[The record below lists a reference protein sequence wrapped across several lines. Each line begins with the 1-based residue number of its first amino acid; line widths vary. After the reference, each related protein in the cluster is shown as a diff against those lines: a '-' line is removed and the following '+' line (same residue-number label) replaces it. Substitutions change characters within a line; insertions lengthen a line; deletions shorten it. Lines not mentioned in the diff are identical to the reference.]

1 MQCLRP
7 CKEETRRSPGF
18 PGIFILCRAGIR
30 ARKQIDKR
38 ICNSYNEE
46 KSGNTVVARLL
57 REMRMIMKN
66 NRGSFGSLSVIT
78 LVMLPLL
85 ITVYL
90 LFWSPSDLSAR
101 QTGKQ
106 RVFGAT
112 YMTMNN
118 PYFQMLD
125 TQIQGLLELNGDVLL
140 TRDAAMDQQ
149 RQNREIQD
157 LVDAGVCAIFMTPV
171 EWDTSK
177 EGVRIAAEAGVPV
190 IVVDAP
196 IQDPELAACSVLSD
210 NYQAGVLCARHL
222 LSVRSS
228 AKILLLEHITARSGA
243 DRIQGFRDTIAGHEG
258 FEILGSG
265 ESDGQIE
272 NAMPVMEQLL
282 LEFPEADVLMA
293 LNDPSAFGGLAAIQ
307 GAGLSDRFLVYS
319 VDGSPEGKAM
329 VSSGFLTATCA
340 QFPSRV
346 AEEAVN
352 QAYAAIDGGC
362 EHKEV
367 IIEVELLTK
376 ENVDRYGID
385 GWQ

>member
-1 MQCLRP
+1 M
-7 CKEETRRSPGF
+7 KKTH
-18 PGIFILCRAGIR
+18 
-30 ARKQIDKR
+30 RKFD
-38 ICNSYNEE
+38 
-46 KSGNTVVARLL
+46 
-57 REMRMIMKN
+57 
-66 NRGSFGSLSVIT
+66 T
-78 LVMLPLL
+78 LAAIAMVTIPLL
-85 ITVYL
+85 ITIYL
-90 LFWSPSDLSAR
+90 LYWSPNDLSAR

-106 RVFGAT
+106 RMFGAT

-125 TQIQGLLELNGDVLL
+125 AQIQGLLEINGDVLI

-149 RQNREIQD
+149 RQNQEIQE
-157 LVDAGVCAIFMTPV
+157 LVDAGVSAIFMTPV

-177 EGVRIAAEAGVPV
+177 EGVRIAAAAGVPV

-222 LSVRSS
+222 LSVRDS

-282 LEFPEADVLMA
+282 QEFPEADVLMA

-307 GAGLSDRFLVYS
+307 GAGASDRFLVYS

-346 AEEAVN
+346 AEEAVK
-352 QAYAAIDGGC
+352 QAYAAINGGC
-362 EHKEV
+362 ERKEV
-367 IIEVELLTK
+367 IIPVELLTE
-376 ENVDRYGID
+376 ENVDQYGID

>member
-1 MQCLRP
+1 
-7 CKEETRRSPGF
+7 
-18 PGIFILCRAGIR
+18 
-30 ARKQIDKR
+30 
-38 ICNSYNEE
+38 
-46 KSGNTVVARLL
+46 
-57 REMRMIMKN
+57 MKN
-66 NRGSFGSLSVIT
+66 IRIRFGSFAAIAMVI
-78 LVMLPLL
+78 MPLL

-90 LFWSPSDLSAR
+90 LYWSPNDLSAR

-118 PYFQMLD
+118 PYFQVLD
-125 TQIQGLLELNGDVLL
+125 TQIQGLLDLNGDVLL
-140 TRDAAMDQQ
+140 TRDAAMDQE
-149 RQNREIQD
+149 RQNQEIQE

-177 EGVRIAAEAGVPV
+177 EGVQIAANAGVPV

-196 IQDPELAACSVLSD
+196 IQDSELAACSVLSD
-210 NYQAGVLCARHL
+210 NYQAGVLCAQHL
-222 LSVRSS
+222 LSVRDS

-243 DRIQGFRDTIAGHEG
+243 DRIQGFKDTIAGHEG

-282 LEFPEADVLMA
+282 EQYPDADVLMA
-293 LNDPSAFGGLAAIQ
+293 LNDPSVFGGLAAIQ
-307 GAGLSDRFLVYS
+307 GAGLSNRFLVYS

-346 AEEAVN
+346 AEEAVK
-352 QAYAAIDGGC
+352 QAYAAINGGC
-362 EHKEV
+362 ECKEV
-367 IIEVELLTK
+367 IVTVELLTK
-376 ENVDRYGID
+376 ENVEQYGLD

>member
-1 MQCLRP
+1 M
-7 CKEETRRSPGF
+7 KKIHRRFVSVAV
-18 PGIFILCRAGIR
+18 IAM
-30 ARKQIDKR
+30 
-38 ICNSYNEE
+38 
-46 KSGNTVVARLL
+46 VVA
-57 REMRMIMKN
+57 
-66 NRGSFGSLSVIT
+66 
-78 LVMLPLL
+78 PLL

-90 LFWSPSDLSAR
+90 LFLSPNDISAR

-106 RVFGAT
+106 RTFGAT

-125 TQIQGLLELNGDVLL
+125 AQIQGLLELRGDVLL
-140 TRDAAMDQQ
+140 TRDAAMDQE
-149 RQNREIQD
+149 RQNQEIQE

-177 EGVRIAAEAGVPV
+177 EGLRIAAAAGVPI

-196 IQDPELAACSVLSD
+196 VQATELAACSVLSD
-210 NYQAGVLCARHL
+210 NYQAGVLCAQHL

-243 DRIQGFRDTIAGHEG
+243 DRIQGFKDTIAGHEG
-258 FEILGSG
+258 FVILGSG

-282 LEFPEADVLMA
+282 QQYPEADVLMA

-307 GAGLSDRFLVYS
+307 GAGASDRFLVYS

-329 VSSGFLTATCA
+329 VSSGFMTATCA
-340 QFPSRV
+340 QFPSKV
-346 AEEAVN
+346 AEEAVK
-352 QAYAAIDGGC
+352 QAYAAINGGC
-362 EHKEV
+362 EQGEV
-367 IIEVELLTK
+367 IVEVELLTK
-376 ENVDRYGID
+376 ENVDQYGID

>member
-1 MQCLRP
+1 MKELR
-7 CKEETRRSPGF
+7 
-18 PGIFILCRAGIR
+18 
-30 ARKQIDKR
+30 RKI
-38 ICNSYNEE
+38 
-46 KSGNTVVARLL
+46 V
-57 REMRMIMKN
+57 
-66 NRGSFGSLSVIT
+66 SFGAII
-78 LVMLPLL
+78 LVVVPLI

-90 LFWSPSDLSAR
+90 LYWSPNDTSAR

-106 RVFGAT
+106 RTFGAT

-125 TQIQGLLELNGDVLL
+125 AQIQAHIELHGDVLL
-140 TRDAAMDQQ
+140 TRDAAMDQE
-149 RQNREIQD
+149 RQNQEIQE
-157 LVDAGVCAIFMTPV
+157 LVDAGVSAIFMTPV

-177 EGVRIAAEAGVPV
+177 EGLQIAAAAGVPV

-196 IQDPELAACSVLSD
+196 VQDTELATCSVLSD
-210 NYQAGVLCARHL
+210 NYQAGVLCAQHL
-222 LSVRSS
+222 LAARDS
-228 AKILLLEHITARSGA
+228 ANILLLEHITARSAA
-243 DRIQGFRDTIAGHEG
+243 DRIQGFKDTIAGHEG
-258 FEILGSG
+258 FVILGSG

-282 LEFPEADVLMA
+282 QQYPDADVLMA

-329 VSSGFLTATCA
+329 VKSGFLTATCA
-340 QFPSRV
+340 QFPSRI
-346 AEEAVN
+346 AEEAVH
-352 QAYAAIDGGC
+352 QAYAAISGDC
-362 EHKEV
+362 EQGEV
-367 IIEVELLTK
+367 IVSVELLTE

>member
-1 MQCLRP
+1 
-7 CKEETRRSPGF
+7 
-18 PGIFILCRAGIR
+18 
-30 ARKQIDKR
+30 
-38 ICNSYNEE
+38 
-46 KSGNTVVARLL
+46 
-57 REMRMIMKN
+57 MKN
-66 NRGSFGSLSVIT
+66 IRRRLASFVTIAMVI
-78 LVMLPLL
+78 MPLL
-85 ITVYL
+85 ITIYV
-90 LFWSPSDLSAR
+90 LFLSPNDLSAS
-101 QTGKQ
+101 QTGQQ
-106 RVFGAT
+106 RIFGAT

-118 PYFQMLD
+118 PYFQVLD

-149 RQNREIQD
+149 RQNQEIQN

-177 EGVRIAAEAGVPV
+177 EGVQIAAAAGVPV

-196 IQDPELAACSVLSD
+196 IQDSELADCSVLSD
-210 NYQAGVLCARHL
+210 NYQAGVLCAQHL

-243 DRIQGFRDTIAGHEG
+243 DRIQGFKDTIAGHEG

-282 LEFPEADVLMA
+282 LTYPDADVLMA

-346 AEEAVN
+346 AQEAVN
-352 QAYAAIDGGC
+352 QAYAAINGGC

-367 IIEVELLTK
+367 IIEVELLTE
-376 ENVDRYGID
+376 ENVDQYGID

>member
-1 MQCLRP
+1 
-7 CKEETRRSPGF
+7 
-18 PGIFILCRAGIR
+18 
-30 ARKQIDKR
+30 
-38 ICNSYNEE
+38 
-46 KSGNTVVARLL
+46 
-57 REMRMIMKN
+57 MKN
-66 NRGSFGSLSVIT
+66 IRREFASFAAIAMAVA
-78 LVMLPLL
+78 PLL
-85 ITVYL
+85 ITIYL
-90 LFWSPSDLSAR
+90 LFLSPSDLSAR
-101 QTGKQ
+101 QTGNQ

-125 TQIQGLLELNGDVLL
+125 AQIRGHLELHGDVLI

-149 RQNREIQD
+149 RQNQEIQE

-177 EGVRIAAEAGVPV
+177 GGVQIAAAAGVPV

-196 IQDPELAACSVLSD
+196 IQASELAACSVLSD

-222 LSVRSS
+222 MSVRSS

-243 DRIQGFRDTIAGHEG
+243 DRIQGFKDTIAGHEG

-282 LEFPEADVLMA
+282 QEYPDADVLMA

-307 GAGLSDRFLVYS
+307 GANLSDRFLVYS

-340 QFPSRV
+340 QFPSRI

-362 EHKEV
+362 ERKEV
-367 IIEVELLTK
+367 IVSVELLTE
-376 ENVDRYGID
+376 ENVDQYGID

>member
-1 MQCLRP
+1 
-7 CKEETRRSPGF
+7 
-18 PGIFILCRAGIR
+18 
-30 ARKQIDKR
+30 
-38 ICNSYNEE
+38 
-46 KSGNTVVARLL
+46 
-57 REMRMIMKN
+57 
-66 NRGSFGSLSVIT
+66 
-78 LVMLPLL
+78 
-85 ITVYL
+85 
-90 LFWSPSDLSAR
+90 
-101 QTGKQ
+101 
-106 RVFGAT
+106 
-112 YMTMNN
+112 
-118 PYFQMLD
+118 MLD
-125 TQIQGLLELNGDVLL
+125 AQIQGHLELRGDVLL
-140 TRDAAMDQQ
+140 TRDAAMDQEW
-149 RQNREIQD
+149 QNQEIQE

-177 EGVRIAAEAGVPV
+177 EGLQIAADAGVPV

-196 IQDPELAACSVLSD
+196 VQATELAACSVLSD
-210 NYQAGVLCARHL
+210 NYQAGVLCAQHL

-243 DRIQGFRDTIAGHEG
+243 DRIQGFKDTIADHEG

-282 LEFPEADVLMA
+282 EQYPDADVLMA

-307 GAGLSDRFLVYS
+307 GAGASDRFLVYS

-329 VSSGFLTATCA
+329 VSSGFMTATCA

-346 AEEAVN
+346 AEEAVK
-352 QAYAAIDGGC
+352 QAYAALNGGC

-367 IIEVELLTK
+367 IVPVELLTK
-376 ENVDRYGID
+376 ENVEQYGID

>member
-1 MQCLRP
+1 MNHI
-7 CKEETRRSPGF
+7 RRRFTSLAA
-18 PGIFILCRAGIR
+18 I
-30 ARKQIDKR
+30 
-38 ICNSYNEE
+38 SM
-46 KSGNTVVARLL
+46 VV
-57 REMRMIMKN
+57 
-66 NRGSFGSLSVIT
+66 T
-78 LVMLPLL
+78 QLL
-85 ITVYL
+85 ITIYL
-90 LFWSPSDLSAR
+90 LFWSPGDLSAS
-101 QTGKQ
+101 QTGNQ

-118 PYFQMLD
+118 PYFQVLD
-125 TQIQGLLELNGDVLL
+125 TQIQALLELRGDVLL

-149 RQNREIQD
+149 RQNQEIQE

-177 EGVRIAAEAGVPV
+177 GGVQIAAAAGVPV

-196 IQDPELAACSVLSD
+196 IQDSELAACSVLSD
-210 NYQAGVLCARHL
+210 NYQAGVLCAQHL
-222 LSVRSS
+222 LSVRDS

-243 DRIQGFRDTIAGHEG
+243 DRIQGFKDTIAGHEG

-282 LEFPEADVLMA
+282 RQYPDADVLMA

-307 GAGLSDRFLVYS
+307 GAGPSDRFLVYS

-340 QFPSRV
+340 QFPSKV

-362 EHKEV
+362 ECSEV
-367 IIEVELLTK
+367 IVP
-376 ENVDRYGID
+376 V
-385 GWQ
+385 

>member
-1 MQCLRP
+1 MNHI
-7 CKEETRRSPGF
+7 RRRFTSLAA
-18 PGIFILCRAGIR
+18 I
-30 ARKQIDKR
+30 
-38 ICNSYNEE
+38 SM
-46 KSGNTVVARLL
+46 VV
-57 REMRMIMKN
+57 
-66 NRGSFGSLSVIT
+66 T
-78 LVMLPLL
+78 PLL
-85 ITVYL
+85 ITIYL
-90 LFWSPSDLSAR
+90 LYWSPGDLSAS
-101 QTGKQ
+101 QTGNQ

-118 PYFQMLD
+118 PYFQVLD
-125 TQIQGLLELNGDVLL
+125 TQIQARLELRGDVLL

-149 RQNREIQD
+149 RQNQEIQE

-177 EGVRIAAEAGVPV
+177 GGVQIAAAAGVPV

-196 IQDPELAACSVLSD
+196 IQDSELAACSVLSD
-210 NYQAGVLCARHL
+210 NYQAGVLCAQHL
-222 LSVRSS
+222 LSVRDS

-243 DRIQGFRDTIAGHEG
+243 DRIQGFKDTIAGHEG

-282 LEFPEADVLMA
+282 RQYPDADVLMA
-293 LNDPSAFGGLAAIQ
+293 LNDPSVFGGLAAIQ

-340 QFPSRV
+340 QFPSKV

-362 EHKEV
+362 ERSEV
-367 IIEVELLTK
+367 IVPVELLTA
-376 ENVDRYGID
+376 ENVSQYGID

>member
-1 MQCLRP
+1 MNHI
-7 CKEETRRSPGF
+7 RRRFTSLAA
-18 PGIFILCRAGIR
+18 I
-30 ARKQIDKR
+30 
-38 ICNSYNEE
+38 SM
-46 KSGNTVVARLL
+46 VV
-57 REMRMIMKN
+57 
-66 NRGSFGSLSVIT
+66 T
-78 LVMLPLL
+78 PLL
-85 ITVYL
+85 ITIYL
-90 LFWSPSDLSAR
+90 LFWSPGDLSAS
-101 QTGKQ
+101 QTGNQ

-118 PYFQMLD
+118 PYFQVLD
-125 TQIQGLLELNGDVLL
+125 TQIQALLELRGDVLL

-149 RQNREIQD
+149 RQNQEIQE

-177 EGVRIAAEAGVPV
+177 AGVQIAAAAGVPV

-196 IQDPELAACSVLSD
+196 IQDSELAACSVLSD
-210 NYQAGVLCARHL
+210 NYQAGVLCAQHL
-222 LSVRSS
+222 LSVRDS
-228 AKILLLEHITARSGA
+228 ANILLLEHISARSGA
-243 DRIQGFRDTIAGHEG
+243 DRIQGFKDTIAGHEG
-258 FEILGSG
+258 FVILGSG

-282 LEFPEADVLMA
+282 RQYPDADVLMA
-293 LNDPSAFGGLAAIQ
+293 LNDPSVFGGLAAIQ

-340 QFPSRV
+340 QFPSRI

-352 QAYAAIDGGC
+352 QAYAAIAGGC
-362 EHKEV
+362 ERSE
-367 IIEVELLTK
+367 IIVPVELLTE
-376 ENVDRYGID
+376 ENVDQYGID

>member
-1 MQCLRP
+1 MPWKATAPVFLLC
-7 CKEETRRSPGF
+7 GF
-18 PGIFILCRAGIR
+18 R
-30 ARKQIDKR
+30 QIDKR
-38 ICNSYNEE
+38 NRSPYNKYKRLFQGDE
-46 KSGNTVVARLL
+46 KG
-57 REMRMIMKN
+57 MKN
-66 NRGSFGSLSVIT
+66 IRKRVIFSAV
-78 LVMLPLL
+78 LAIAVLPLL

-90 LFWSPSDLSAR
+90 LFWSPNDLSAR
-101 QTGKQ
+101 KTGKQ

-149 RQNREIQD
+149 RQNREIQE

-171 EWDTSK
+171 EWDTST
-177 EGVRIAAEAGVPV
+177 EGVRIAAAAGVPV

-196 IQDPELAACSVLSD
+196 IQASELAACSVLSD
-210 NYQAGVLCARHL
+210 NYQAGVLCAQHL
-222 LSVRSS
+222 LSVRDS

-243 DRIQGFRDTIAGHEG
+243 DRIQGFKDTIAGHEG

-282 LEFPEADVLMA
+282 EQYPQADVLMA

-307 GAGLSDRFLVYS
+307 GANLSDTFLVYS

-340 QFPSRV
+340 QFPSRI
-346 AEEAVN
+346 AEEAVK
-352 QAYAAIDGGC
+352 QAYAAISGGC

-367 IIEVELLTK
+367 IVEVELLTQ
-376 ENVDRYGID
+376 ENVGQYGID

>member
-1 MQCLRP
+1 MKNLH
-7 CKEETRRSPGF
+7 RRF
-18 PGIFILCRAGIR
+18 NFLAAI
-30 ARKQIDKR
+30 
-38 ICNSYNEE
+38 
-46 KSGNTVVARLL
+46 TVVL
-57 REMRMIMKN
+57 I
-66 NRGSFGSLSVIT
+66 
-78 LVMLPLL
+78 PLL
-85 ITVYL
+85 ITLYL
-90 LFWSPSDLSAR
+90 LYWSPNDLSAR

-125 TQIQGLLELNGDVLL
+125 ARIQALLEVRGDVLL
-140 TRDAAMDQQ
+140 TRDAAMDQE
-149 RQNREIQD
+149 RQNQEIQD

-177 EGVRIAAEAGVPV
+177 EGVRIASEAGVPV

-196 IQDPELAACSVLSD
+196 IQSSELAACSVLSD
-210 NYQAGVLCARHL
+210 NYQAGVLCAEHL
-222 LSVRSS
+222 LSVRDS

-243 DRIQGFRDTIAGHEG
+243 DRIQGFRDTIAGHDG

-282 LEFPEADVLMA
+282 QEYPDADVLMA

-307 GAGLSDRFLVYS
+307 GAGRTDQFLVYS

-329 VSSGFLTATCA
+329 VSNGFLTATCA

-352 QAYAAIDGGC
+352 QAYAAINGGC

-367 IIEVELLTK
+367 IIEVELLTE
-376 ENVDRYGID
+376 ENVDQYGID

>member
-1 MQCLRP
+1 
-7 CKEETRRSPGF
+7 
-18 PGIFILCRAGIR
+18 
-30 ARKQIDKR
+30 
-38 ICNSYNEE
+38 
-46 KSGNTVVARLL
+46 
-57 REMRMIMKN
+57 MKN
-66 NRGSFGSLSVIT
+66 IRGRFTTIAAIAMAVA
-78 LVMLPLL
+78 PLL
-85 ITVYL
+85 ITIYW
-90 LFWSPSDLSAR
+90 LFLSPHDLSAS

-118 PYFQMLD
+118 PYFQVLD
-125 TQIQGLLELNGDVLL
+125 AQIQSLLELRGDILL
-140 TRDAAMDQQ
+140 TRDAAMDQE
-149 RQNREIQD
+149 RQNQEIQE

-177 EGVRIAAEAGVPV
+177 EGVRIAAAAGVPV

-196 IQDPELAACSVLSD
+196 IQDSGLAACSVLSD

-222 LSVRSS
+222 LSVRDS

-243 DRIQGFRDTIAGHEG
+243 DRIQGFKDTIAGHEG

-282 LEFPEADVLMA
+282 QQYPDADVLMA

-346 AEEAVN
+346 AEEAVK
-352 QAYAAIDGGC
+352 QAYAAINGGC
-362 EHKEV
+362 EQGEV
-367 IIEVELLTK
+367 IVEVELLTA
-376 ENVDRYGID
+376 ENVDQYGID

>member
-1 MQCLRP
+1 M
-7 CKEETRRSPGF
+7 KHIRRKF
-18 PGIFILCRAGIR
+18 
-30 ARKQIDKR
+30 
-38 ICNSYNEE
+38 
-46 KSGNTVVARLL
+46 
-57 REMRMIMKN
+57 
-66 NRGSFGSLSVIT
+66 GSFAAI
-78 LVMLPLL
+78 VMMVTPLL
-85 ITVYL
+85 IAIYL
-90 LFWSPSDLSAR
+90 LFLSPNDISAGR
-101 QTGKQ
+101 TGKQ

-125 TQIQGLLELNGDVLL
+125 AQIQAHLELRGDVLL
-140 TRDAAMDQQ
+140 TRDAAMDQN
-149 RQNREIQD
+149 RQNQEIRE

-171 EWDTSK
+171 EWDTSR
-177 EGVRIAAEAGVPV
+177 EGVQIAAAAGVPV

-196 IQDPELAACSVLSD
+196 IQASELAACSVLSD

-243 DRIQGFRDTIAGHEG
+243 DRIQGFKDTIAGHEG

-282 LEFPEADVLMA
+282 EQYPDADVLMA

-307 GAGLSDRFLVYS
+307 GAGLSEQFLVYS

-329 VSSGFLTATCA
+329 VSNGFLTATCA

-352 QAYAAIDGGC
+352 QAYAAINGGC
-362 EHKEV
+362 ERGEV
-367 IIEVELLTK
+367 IVPVELLTV
-376 ENVDRYGID
+376 ENVDQYGID

>member
-1 MQCLRP
+1 M
-7 CKEETRRSPGF
+7 KNTRRRFASF
-18 PGIFILCRAGIR
+18 AVM
-30 ARKQIDKR
+30 AM
-38 ICNSYNEE
+38 
-46 KSGNTVVARLL
+46 VVA
-57 REMRMIMKN
+57 
-66 NRGSFGSLSVIT
+66 
-78 LVMLPLL
+78 PLL
-85 ITVYL
+85 ITMYL
-90 LFWSPSDLSAR
+90 LFLSPNDLSAG

-106 RVFGAT
+106 RTFGAT

-125 TQIQGLLELNGDVLL
+125 ARIQALLEVRGDVLL

-149 RQNREIQD
+149 RQNQEIQE

-177 EGVRIAAEAGVPV
+177 EGVQIAAAAGVPV

-196 IQDPELAACSVLSD
+196 IQDSELAACSVLSD

-222 LSVRSS
+222 LSVRDS

-243 DRIQGFRDTIAGHEG
+243 DRIQGFKDTIAGHAG

-282 LEFPEADVLMA
+282 QTYPEADVLMA

-340 QFPSRV
+340 QFPSKV
-346 AEEAVN
+346 AEEAVK
-352 QAYAAIDGGC
+352 QAYAAINGGC

-367 IIEVELLTK
+367 IVSVELLTE
-376 ENVDRYGID
+376 ENVDQYGID

>member
-1 MQCLRP
+1 MKNL
-7 CKEETRRSPGF
+7 RRSF
-18 PGIFILCRAGIR
+18 ASMVSIA
-30 ARKQIDKR
+30 A
-38 ICNSYNEE
+38 
-46 KSGNTVVARLL
+46 VVA
-57 REMRMIMKN
+57 
-66 NRGSFGSLSVIT
+66 
-78 LVMLPLL
+78 PLL
-85 ITVYL
+85 ITIYM
-90 LFWSPSDLSAR
+90 LFWSPGDLSAS
-101 QTGKQ
+101 QTENQ
-106 RVFGAT
+106 RTFGAT

-118 PYFQMLD
+118 PYFQVLD
-125 TQIQGLLELNGDVLL
+125 TQIRAHIELRGDILL
-140 TRDAAMDQQ
+140 TRDGAMDQE
-149 RQNREIQD
+149 RQNQEIQE

-177 EGVRIAAEAGVPV
+177 GGVQIAAAAGVPV
-190 IVVDAP
+190 IVVDAQ
-196 IQDPELAACSVLSD
+196 IQDSELAACSVLSD

-243 DRIQGFRDTIAGHEG
+243 DRIQGFKDTIAGHEG

-282 LEFPEADVLMA
+282 EEYPDADVLMA
-293 LNDPSAFGGLAAIQ
+293 LNDPSVFGGLAAIQ
-307 GAGLSDRFLVYS
+307 GAGLSDRFLTYS

-340 QFPSRV
+340 QFPSRI
-346 AEEAVN
+346 AEEAVK

-362 EHKEV
+362 EQNEV
-367 IIEVELLTK
+367 IVPVELLTA
-376 ENVDRYGID
+376 ENVSQYGID

>member
-1 MQCLRP
+1 
-7 CKEETRRSPGF
+7 
-18 PGIFILCRAGIR
+18 
-30 ARKQIDKR
+30 
-38 ICNSYNEE
+38 
-46 KSGNTVVARLL
+46 
-57 REMRMIMKN
+57 MKN
-66 NRGSFGSLSVIT
+66 LRRRFASFAAMAVA
-78 LVMLPLL
+78 VMPLL

-90 LFWSPSDLSAR
+90 LYWSPNDLSAR

-106 RVFGAT
+106 RIFGAT

-118 PYFQMLD
+118 PYFQVLD

-149 RQNREIQD
+149 RQNQEIQE

-177 EGVRIAAEAGVPV
+177 AGVQIATAAGVPV

-210 NYQAGVLCARHL
+210 NYQAGVLCAKHL
-222 LSVRSS
+222 LSVRDS

-243 DRIQGFRDTIAGHEG
+243 DRIQGFKDTIAGHEG

-282 LEFPEADVLMA
+282 QQYPDADVLMA

-319 VDGSPEGKAM
+319 VDGSPEGKSM

-340 QFPSRV
+340 QFPSKV
-346 AEEAVN
+346 AEEAVK
-352 QAYAAIDGGC
+352 QAYAAINGGC
-362 EHKEV
+362 EKNEV
-367 IIEVELLTK
+367 IVPVELLTE
-376 ENVDRYGID
+376 ENVDQYGID

>member
-1 MQCLRP
+1 
-7 CKEETRRSPGF
+7 
-18 PGIFILCRAGIR
+18 
-30 ARKQIDKR
+30 
-38 ICNSYNEE
+38 
-46 KSGNTVVARLL
+46 
-57 REMRMIMKN
+57 MKN
-66 NRGSFGSLSVIT
+66 IYRKFDT
-78 LVMLPLL
+78 LAAVAMVTIPLL
-85 ITVYL
+85 ITIYL
-90 LFWSPSDLSAR
+90 LFLSPSDLTAR

-106 RVFGAT
+106 RIFGAT

-125 TQIQGLLELNGDVLL
+125 ARIQALLELRGDVLL

-149 RQNREIQD
+149 RQNQEIRE

-171 EWDTSK
+171 EWDTSR
-177 EGVRIAAEAGVPV
+177 EGVQIAADAGVPV

-196 IQDPELAACSVLSD
+196 IQDSELAACSVLSD
-210 NYQAGVLCARHL
+210 NYQAGVMCAEHL

-243 DRIQGFRDTIAGHEG
+243 DRIQGFKDTIAGHEG

-282 LEFPEADVLMA
+282 QTYPDADVLMA

-307 GAGLSDRFLVYS
+307 GENLSDRFLVYS

-346 AEEAVN
+346 AEEAVK
-352 QAYAAIDGGC
+352 QAYAAINGGC
-362 EHKEV
+362 ERKEV
-367 IIEVELLTK
+367 IVPVELLTE
-376 ENVDRYGID
+376 ENVDQYGID

>member
-1 MQCLRP
+1 
-7 CKEETRRSPGF
+7 
-18 PGIFILCRAGIR
+18 
-30 ARKQIDKR
+30 
-38 ICNSYNEE
+38 
-46 KSGNTVVARLL
+46 
-57 REMRMIMKN
+57 MKN
-66 NRGSFGSLSVIT
+66 LRRRFASIAAMAVA
-78 LVMLPLL
+78 VAPLL
-85 ITVYL
+85 ITAYL
-90 LFWSPSDLSAR
+90 LFLSPNDVSAS

-125 TQIQGLLELNGDVLL
+125 AQIQSLLELRGDILL

-149 RQNREIQD
+149 RQNQEIQE

-196 IQDPELAACSVLSD
+196 IQDSQLAACSVLSD

-222 LSVRSS
+222 LSVRDS

-243 DRIQGFRDTIAGHEG
+243 DRIQGFKDTIAGHEG

-282 LEFPEADVLMA
+282 QQYPDADVLMA
-293 LNDPSAFGGLAAIQ
+293 LNDPSVFGGLAAIQ
-307 GAGLSDRFLVYS
+307 GAGLSDRFLAYS

-346 AEEAVN
+346 AEEAVK
-352 QAYAAIDGGC
+352 QAYAAINGGC

-367 IIEVELLTK
+367 IVPVELLTA
-376 ENVDRYGID
+376 ENVNQYGID